1 MMHQLS
7 NKEREL
13 IKLLRTVEG
22 DSMWA
27 IAIRNVLGEGLAWKV
42 RRLIA
47 ELKSQRADDPQTMRL
62 IIGQDAAEK
71 LQRI

>member
-1 MMHQLS
+1 MNNQLS

-13 IKLLRTVEG
+13 IKLLRSVQG

-27 IAIRNVLGEGLAWKV
+27 VAIRNVLGEGLAWKV

-47 ELKSQRADDPQTMRL
+47 ELKSQRTDDPQTMRL

>member
-1 MMHQLS
+1 MHQLS

-47 ELKSQRADDPQTMRL
+47 EFKSQRADDPQTMRL

>member
-1 MMHQLS
+1 MIHQLS

-13 IKLLRTVEG
+13 VKLLRNVQG

-27 IAIRNVLGEGLAWKV
+27 TAIRNVLGEGLAWKV

-71 LQRI
+71 LSSI

>member
-1 MMHQLS
+1 MNTPLS

-13 IKLLRTVEG
+13 VKLLRNVEG
-22 DSMWA
+22 QNAWA
-27 IAIRNVLGEGLAWKV
+27 QTIKNVLGEGLAWKV

-71 LQRI
+71 LQSI